1 MVDSTKAHL
10 LNGALNNSCNLC
22 PQTNLWQSDISS
34 KRVILRRGRL
44 IVIDRSADGFWALDA
59 YDS

>member
-10 LNGALNNSCNLC
+10 LNGALKNSCNLC

-34 KRVILRRGRL
+34 KRVILRRGCL
-44 IVIDRSADGFWALDA
+44 IIIDGRADGFWALDT
-59 YDS
+59 YES